1 MMDNKLFVIPYI
13 AKHGKIIM
21 ASQLNHVISDLEID
35 YIKESS
41 NLEEK
46 DMAFTCVINDKV
58 IASAGIKKI
67 WNGVGEGWV
76 LATDKIWNH
85 PVAIAKAIKQNF
97 DYVAKSNNI
106 KRVQTAVRV
115 DYGIGIR
122 FAKWLGLTNEGLMK
136 NYGMDGTDHYR
147 FARIF

>member
-1 MMDNKLFVIPYI
+1 MTKNLFIIPYK
-13 AKHGKIIM
+13 ADHGKIIM
-21 ASQLNHVISDLEID
+21 ASQLNHVISTIEID

-41 NLEEK
+41 HLEEK

-76 LATDKIWNH
+76 LSTDKIFDY
-85 PVAIAKAIKQNF
+85 PLTIAKAIKQNF

-106 KRVQTAVRV
+106 KRVQTAVRT

-122 FAKWLGLTNEGLMK
+122 FAKWLGLKIGRA
-136 NYGMDGTDHYR
+136 HV
-147 FARIF
+147 

>member
-1 MMDNKLFVIPYI
+1 MTKNLFIIPY
-13 AKHGKIIM
+13 KSEHGKIIM
-21 ASQLNHVISDLEID
+21 ASQLNHVISKKEID
-35 YIKESS
+35 YVKESS
-41 NLEEK
+41 HLEEK

-67 WNGVGEGWV
+67 WDGVGEGWV
-76 LATDKIWNH
+76 LAKNEIYDYPIT
-85 PVAIAKAIKQNF
+85 IAKAIKQNF

-106 KRVQTAVRV
+106 KRVQTAVRA

-136 NYGMDGTDHYR
+136 HYGMDGSDHYR

>member
-1 MMDNKLFVIPYI
+1 MDNRLFIIPYV
-13 AKHGKIIM
+13 ANHGKIIM
-21 ASQLNHVISDLEID
+21 ASQLNHVISQLEVD

-46 DMAFTCVINDKV
+46 DMAFTCVINDKI

-76 LATDKIWNH
+76 LATDKIWNY
-85 PVAIAKAIKQNF
+85 PLTIAKAIKQNF
-97 DYVAKSNNI
+97 EYVAKSNNI
-106 KRVQTAVRV
+106 KRVQTAVRA

-122 FAKWLGLTNEGLMK
+122 FAKWLGLQNEGLMK
-136 NYGMDGTDHYR
+136 HYTLDGVDAYR
-147 FARIF
+147 LARIF

>member
-1 MMDNKLFVIPYI
+1 MTNNLIIIPYK
-13 AKHGKIIM
+13 AAHGKIIM
-21 ASQLNHVISDLEID
+21 ASQLNHVMSTIEVD

-41 NLEEK
+41 NLEEEH
-46 DMAFTCVINDKV
+46 MAFTCLINDKI

-76 LATDKIWNH
+76 LAKNEIYKYPIT
-85 PVAIAKAIKQNF
+85 IAKAIKQNF
-97 DYVAKSNNI
+97 DYVATSNNI
-106 KRVQTAVRV
+106 KRVQTAVRA

-122 FAKWLGLTNEGLMK
+122 FAKWLGLVNEGLMK
-136 NYGMDGTDHYR
+136 HYGMDGSDHYR